1 MSQIGTE
8 KPKEYSDEFDKLR
21 QNRVELSYYK
31 YGSASINFGCGLVN
45 ALETGNREYLLDAAN
60 YLMFE
65 FMYPQA
71 RKDTYFKATDSK
83 DSAGI
88 VGTCHK
94 DLGEDKN
101 FDLVTGN

>member
-45 ALETGNREYLLDAAN
+45 ALETHELCIKKYLETGNREYLLDAAN

-71 RKDTYFKATDSK
+71 RRIRLELSELATK
-83 DSAGI
+83 
-88 VGTCHK
+88 T
-94 DLGEDKN
+94 
-101 FDLVTGN
+101 LVKTRISTL